1 MELDLAHNLKRVF
14 RKGKFH
20 QLGFLFSSPVT
31 PAEHGDSV
39 RQKRLS
45 AVVTPTRR
53 RLVSQHGEWLHIHGY
68 QWEAI
73 ATTGGAIATSEGA
86 IATSGRP

>member
-20 QLGFLFSSPVT
+20 QLGLLFST

-53 RLVSQHGEWLHIHGY
+53 KLASQHGEWLF
-68 QWEAI
+68 
-73 ATTGGAIATSEGA
+73 T
-86 IATSGRP
+86 